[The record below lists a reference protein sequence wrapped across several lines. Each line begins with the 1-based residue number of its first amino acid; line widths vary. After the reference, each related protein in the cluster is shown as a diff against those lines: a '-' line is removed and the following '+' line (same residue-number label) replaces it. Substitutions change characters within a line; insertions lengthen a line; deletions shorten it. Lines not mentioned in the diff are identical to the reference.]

1 MSGLIA
7 EVVTLVV
14 GLDHLVVELFVSI
27 RHPAITKIM
36 NSVTGLGS
44 ATAAAVIVGLFYL
57 ADWYEETATALLAL
71 PITGV
76 VVLTLMA
83 LVQRPFPPKPI
94 CVTRGSEMV
103 AHSFPS
109 GHAAG
114 VTVFAL
120 LAADSDRLPT
130 APTVVLA
137 ALIAVSRMYLGTHYL
152 SDTLV
157 GIGIGA
163 AAVVGTAHWLT
174 DSQQSIVTALEN
186 R

>member
-1 MSGLIA
+1 MTGVVA
-7 EVVTLVV
+7 EVIALVV
-14 GLDHLVVELFVSI
+14 GLDHLVVEFLVSI

-44 ATAAAVIVGLFYL
+44 ATAAAVVVGLFYL

-71 PITGV
+71 SITGV
-76 VVLTLMA
+76 VVAMLMV
-83 LVQRPFPPKPI
+83 LVQRPFPPEPV

-114 VTVFAL
+114 VTVFASI
-120 LAADSDRLPT
+120 AAGSERLPA
-130 APTVVLA
+130 APTAVLA
-137 ALIAVSRMYLGTHYL
+137 ALIAVSRLYLGTHYL

-157 GIGIGA
+157 GMGIGA
-163 AAVVGTAHWLT
+163 AAVVVTTRWLT
-174 DSQQSIVTALEN
+174 DSQHSIVTYLQN